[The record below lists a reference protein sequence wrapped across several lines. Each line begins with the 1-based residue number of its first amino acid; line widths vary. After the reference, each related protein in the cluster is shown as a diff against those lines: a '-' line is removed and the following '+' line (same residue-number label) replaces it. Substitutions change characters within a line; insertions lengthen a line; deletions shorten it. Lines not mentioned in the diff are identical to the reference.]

1 MQQRSAS
8 VLLPLTIGA
17 VLLFALSSQSFVQ
30 PPAGESQGNLRA
42 VAATAGGLAVPASL
56 AAAPAF
62 AGEPP
67 SVGEHWY
74 WDLGF
79 GSLHGETASIIFL
92 VFFLLVVLSVLGFG
106 GSSKKS
112 TA

>member
-1 MQQRSAS
+1 MQRRSGA
-8 VLLPLTIGA
+8 LLPLAIGA
-17 VLLFALSSQSFVQ
+17 ALLVLFASQTFVQ
-30 PPAGESQGNLRA
+30 MPAGEKQNNLRG
-42 VAATAGGLAVPASL
+42 VAATAGAIAVPAGMT
-56 AAAPAF
+56 APAF

-92 VFFLLVVLSVLGFG
+92 VFFLLLVISVLGFG